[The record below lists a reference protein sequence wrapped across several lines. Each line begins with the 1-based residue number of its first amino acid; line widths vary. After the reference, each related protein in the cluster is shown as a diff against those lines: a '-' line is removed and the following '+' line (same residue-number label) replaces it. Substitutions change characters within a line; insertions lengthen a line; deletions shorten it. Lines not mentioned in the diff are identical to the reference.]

1 MNNFTS
7 SPAWYSEK
15 GIQDDVICSTRIR
28 LARNLADFPFPT
40 KLKDEDRERV
50 QALIFDAFSRLEN
63 STDYQSLSVSNLE
76 LLGRLILAE
85 RGVLTQ
91 DMIEK
96 SNTGFVIRSDGKVSC
111 TINSFDHLH
120 LSSFSTGLNL
130 QESYDLISSIDFK
143 LQDSLQFAG
152 MPDFGYL
159 SYRLRDTG
167 TGMKISIML
176 HLPAL
181 SYEGLEKNIFKSL
194 VNCGFDIFACFSN
207 QKTNGA
213 RALGAYFRIATNG
226 SFPHSETDQIA
237 QVVSIASQLMDA
249 ERQARNDLMRAKPT
263 LLKDK
268 VYRAL
273 ATIKY
278 SRFISLSEGIELV
291 SAIKLGKNCN
301 LFTGIEDSTLFAL
314 LYRIQTAHLGF
325 VIRSGNF
332 NFEDDVTTPEQQ
344 TDRLRAL
351 VLQETVS
358 SVYLV

>member
-1 MNNFTS
+1 MNNLTS

-28 LARNLADFPFPT
+28 LARNLADFPFPS

-63 STDYQSLSVSNLE
+63 SSDYQSLSVSNLE

-91 DMIEK
+91 DMVEK
-96 SNTGFVIRSDGKVSC
+96 NNTGVVIRSDGKVSC
-111 TINSFDHLH
+111 TVNSFDHLH

-130 QESYDLISSIDFK
+130 QENYELISSIDSK

-167 TGMKISIML
+167 TGMKISMML

-207 QKTNGA
+207 QKNNKTN
-213 RALGAYFRIATNG
+213 LSSSTKTN
-226 SFPHSETDQIA
+226 
-237 QVVSIASQLMDA
+237 
-249 ERQARNDLMRAKPT
+249 
-263 LLKDK
+263 
-268 VYRAL
+268 
-273 ATIKY
+273 
-278 SRFISLSEGIELV
+278 
-291 SAIKLGKNCN
+291 
-301 LFTGIEDSTLFAL
+301 
-314 LYRIQTAHLGF
+314 
-325 VIRSGNF
+325 
-332 NFEDDVTTPEQQ
+332 
-344 TDRLRAL
+344 
-351 VLQETVS
+351 
-358 SVYLV
+358 

>member
-1 MNNFTS
+1 MNNITS

-15 GIQDDVICSTRIR
+15 GYYDDVVCSTRIR
-28 LARNLADFPFPT
+28 LARNLADFPFPI
-40 KLKDEDRERV
+40 KLKEEDRERV

-63 STDYQSLSVSNLE
+63 PNDYQSLSVGDLE

-91 DMIEK
+91 EMIEK
-96 SNTGFVIRSDGKVSC
+96 NNTAVVIRGDGKISC
-111 TINSFDHLH
+111 TVNSFDHLH

-130 QESYDLISSIDFK
+130 QESYELINSVDSR

-152 MPDFGYL
+152 NPEFGYL

-167 TGMKISIML
+167 TGMKVSVMF
-176 HLPAL
+176 HLPSL
-181 SYEGLEKNIFKSL
+181 THSGLETSIFKSL
-194 VNCGFDIFACFSN
+194 LNSGFDVYACYSTQAKN
-207 QKTNGA
+207 TTK
-213 RALGAYFRIATNG
+213 ALGAYYRISTNK
-226 SFPHSETDQIA
+226 SFPQDEINQISK
-237 QVVSIASQLMDA
+237 VVSVANQLMEA
-249 ERQARNDLMRAKPT
+249 ENQERKNLLKSSPT

-268 VYRAL
+268 IYRAL

-278 SRFISLSEGIELV
+278 SRYISLSEGIELV
-291 SAIKLGKNCN
+291 SLIKWGKNCGF
-301 LFTGIEDSTLFAL
+301 FTGIEDSTLFAL
-314 LYRIQTAHLGF
+314 LYRIQSAHLGF

-332 NFEDDVTTPEQQ
+332 NFEEDVNTPELQ

>member
-1 MNNFTS
+1 MNNLTS

-28 LARNLADFPFPT
+28 LARNLADFPFPS

-63 STDYQSLSVSNLE
+63 SSDYQSLSVSNLE

-91 DMIEK
+91 DMVEK
-96 SNTGFVIRSDGKVSC
+96 NNTGVVIRSDGKVSC
-111 TINSFDHLH
+111 TVNSFDHLH

-130 QESYDLISSIDFK
+130 QENYELISSIDSK

-167 TGMKISIML
+167 TGMKISMML

-207 QKTNGA
+207 QKNNAT
-213 RALGAYFRIATNG
+213 RALGSYFRIATNT

-237 QVVSIASQLMDA
+237 QMVSIASQLMDA
-249 ERQARNDLMRAKPT
+249 ERQTRSDLMKTKPT

-268 VYRAL
+268 IYRAL

-278 SRFISLSEGIELV
+278 SRFISLSEGIELI

-301 LFTGIEDSTLFAL
+301 LFTGIEDSTPFAL